1 MKQADG
7 TQKDYLIPFSADL
20 KVRQGDAVEPGDV
33 LTGGSVNPQTILK
46 TKGFKHVQDYILREV
61 QSVYR
66 SQGVDINDKHVEIIV
81 NQMLRKV
88 RILSSG
94 DTNFL
99 PGECVDMLALDEENE
114 RVLENGGAPAIA
126 KRILLGI
133 TKAALATESFLSAA
147 SFQETSKVLT
157 DAAIHNKVDPLM
169 GLKEN
174 VIIGKL
180 IPAGTGVKDYKQLS
194 PQFSS
199 VMPLD
204 EDESILEGEFRANED
219 EEEETED
226 DVYPDDDI
234 EDETDAPETDSD
246 GGEDE
251 VG

>member
-1 MKQADG
+1 
-7 TQKDYLIPFSADL
+7 
-20 KVRQGDAVEPGDV
+20 
-33 LTGGSVNPQTILK
+33 
-46 TKGFKHVQDYILREV
+46 
-61 QSVYR
+61 
-66 SQGVDINDKHVEIIV
+66 
-81 NQMLRKV
+81 
-88 RILSSG
+88 
-94 DTNFL
+94 
-99 PGECVDMLALDEENE
+99 
-114 RVLENGGAPAIA
+114 
-126 KRILLGI
+126 
-133 TKAALATESFLSAA
+133 
-147 SFQETSKVLT
+147 
-157 DAAIHNKVDPLM
+157 M

-226 DVYPDDDI
+226 DGYSDDDI